1 MPEQPSLETLQGWMS
16 IVVQHRVDAHTAARS
31 KAARDLVPLGTVTRG
46 ELVLPNDRLTPT
58 GRLQV
63 YNGGYFTRLKEVLET
78 DYKVLLHAMGAHAF
92 FHLALEYVERFP
104 SRHPNLNRFGK
115 QLPEFIATRKGLGN
129 RAFLR
134 DLARLERAMSEA
146 FDAPEFESV
155 DMSTLEHLTPDQW
168 NAAVFTANPSVRV
181 LRFSY
186 NVNTYLQGVMDEKK
200 PELPPRRTS
209 CVAVYRKDDRVW
221 RLNLPRPMY
230 LILDALVNGEPFGKA
245 LARGGDHHLDVSKWF
260 QDWSGDGLFS
270 RIDLAAS

>member
-1 MPEQPSLETLQGWMS
+1 
-16 IVVQHRVDAHTAARS
+16 
-31 KAARDLVPLGTVTRG
+31 
-46 ELVLPNDRLTPT
+46 
-58 GRLQV
+58 
-63 YNGGYFTRLKEVLET
+63 
-78 DYKVLLHAMGAHAF
+78 
-92 FHLALEYVERFP
+92 
-104 SRHPNLNRFGK
+104 
-115 QLPEFIATRKGLGN
+115 
-129 RAFLR
+129 
-134 DLARLERAMSEA
+134 MSEA

-168 NAAVFTANPSVRV
+168 DVAVFTANPSVRV

-186 NVNTYLQGVMDEKK
+186 NVNTYLQGVMDEKT

-230 LILDALVNGEPFGKA
+230 LILDALVNGKPFGKA

-270 RIDLAAS
+270 RIDLAASRPVLS